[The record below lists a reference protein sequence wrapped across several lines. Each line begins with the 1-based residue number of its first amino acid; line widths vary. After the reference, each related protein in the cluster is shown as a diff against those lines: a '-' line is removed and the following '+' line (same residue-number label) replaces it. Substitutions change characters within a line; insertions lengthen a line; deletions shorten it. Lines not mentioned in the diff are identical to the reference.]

1 MKNSK
6 RFWVLLMAALMA
18 LALVA
23 CGNSNEP
30 TPTPV
35 PTPTPDP
42 PPVIRDAMAAQ
53 APACSRQMQPLP

>member
-30 TPTPV
+30 TPTPD
-35 PTPTPDP
+35 PTPE
-42 PPVIRDAMAAQ
+42 PVPQERWDIQ
-53 APACSRQMQPLP
+53 FFVIHECYK